1 MDQKHKGETS
11 YNYKGIGIHAAQG
24 LHEYAINVVLNCSP
38 EGGRVLELGCGS
50 GAFSK
55 RLQDNG
61 FITTSVDLSLD
72 SFFLDSEK
80 YEIDLNSNFAEK
92 FPGKKFDA
100 VVALEVIE
108 HLENPLHFLRQLKQL
123 ADSKTVVVVSF
134 PNIHLYS
141 SVYSFYKDGTF
152 GNWTPSLYWESGHQT
167 IIPDWLFEEHLK
179 KIGFVLKE
187 KHFCALFDPHV
198 NRIKRYLH
206 KIFFNLV
213 CFLSKGTPP
222 SVRAN
227 QIVLF
232 TIGLGTG

>member
-1 MDQKHKGETS
+1 MDQKHKGETA

-24 LHEYAINVVLNCSP
+24 LHEYAINVVLKACTKGSQI
-38 EGGRVLELGCGS
+38 LDLGCGS

-72 SFFLDSEK
+72 TFSLDSDK
-80 YEIDLNSNFAEK
+80 LEIDLNSNFTEK
-92 FPGKKFDA
+92 VHEKKYDA

-123 ADSKTVVVVSF
+123 TDNKTVIIVSF

-141 SVYSFYKDGTF
+141 SVFTFYKNGTF

-179 KIGFVLKE
+179 KIGFAVE
-187 KHFCALFDPHV
+187 GKHFCGYFDPPV
-198 NRIKRYLH
+198 GFIKRRLH
-206 KIFFNLV
+206 NIFYYLV
-213 CFLSKGTPP
+213 CFFNKGVPP
-222 SVRAN
+222 SARAN
-227 QIVLF
+227 QIILF
-232 TIGLGTG
+232 SIKNNS